1 MKALFPIVESITLG
15 VNTNLICNGAFDS
28 CTSLKKITMS
38 YNGLVEV
45 ELKTLDTLSS
55 SLQIEVD
62 SKYLS
67 LYYQD
72 INWSLY
78 EDYLPKQ

>member
-1 MKALFPIVESITLG
+1 
-15 VNTNLICNGAFDS
+15 
-28 CTSLKKITMS
+28 MS
-38 YNGLVEV
+38 YEGLVEV

-55 SLQIEVD
+55 SLEIEVD
-62 SKYLS
+62 KKYLS